1 MSTLSDYNNNPGN
14 LRPPKG
20 VTYEG
25 QIGVDDKGFAVFE
38 NKSFGQKALLNDIT
52 HKLDRGINTPEKFV
66 DRFAPAGSENEEEAR
81 ENYKIYLAQQLGLKS
96 TNDPF
101 PKDAAEG
108 LVKAV
113 SAFEGGTWAT
123 PASKDQKAPEG
134 APETPGEE
142 GATVAPRGTSEIPG
156 VSEAVKPALGVVGGV
171 TGAGVAGTVE
181 TGKKVIPLV
190 PNIIN
195 KLTSQEVDITRPVS
209 RMSLQRYLNSQIAP
223 NLRLPLTEL
232 EKVTGGNKIRTMS
245 EVQQALDA
253 IKAVEETKT
262 AKPVVKMVPGRPGTF
277 QETGMYRTSTTPG
290 RPGIDLSQYEVKPSS
305 PFRQALGRELQTAG
319 EVSKSLVPSAGRIG
333 LGALGGAGAMMSGY
347 DAYELAQKIKREKQQ
362 GVKHKTIMGLT
373 PDEWRL
379 ASKGAATVGGGMSM
393 LPFGVTQIGGMAL
406 QAPEMAISGYEGLQN
421 FINKA
426 LEEERPSL
434 GNPMGAV
441 GGLP

>member
-38 NKSFGQKALLNDIT
+38 NKSFGQKALFNDIT
-52 HKLDRGINTPEKFV
+52 HKLDKGINTPEKFV

-81 ENYKIYLAQQLGLKS
+81 ENYKIYLTQQLGLKS

-108 LVKAV
+108 IVKAV

-123 PASKDQKAPEG
+123 PASKDQKASEA

-156 VSEAVKPALGVVGGV
+156 VSEAVKPALGIVGGV

-245 EVQQALDA
+245 EVQQALNA

-262 AKPVVKMVPGRPGTF
+262 AKPVVKMVPGRTGMF

-379 ASKGAATVGGGMSM
+379 ASKSAATVGGGMSM

-426 LEEERPSL
+426 SEEDRSI